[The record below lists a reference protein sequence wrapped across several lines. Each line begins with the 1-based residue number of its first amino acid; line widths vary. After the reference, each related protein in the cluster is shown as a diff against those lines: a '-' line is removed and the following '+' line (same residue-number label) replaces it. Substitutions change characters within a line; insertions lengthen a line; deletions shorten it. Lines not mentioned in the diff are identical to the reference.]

1 MCIALPARIV
11 NILNHDD
18 DTSIAEVVLND
29 TRLSVD
35 ITYIPEAKVGDYI
48 IVHAG
53 IGVRVVDKEYA
64 KYVYS
69 LLEE

>member
-11 NILNHDD
+11 NISNYN
-18 DTSIAEVVLND
+18 DTSIAEVILND

-35 ITYIPEAKVGDYI
+35 ITYIPEANVGDYI

-53 IGVRVVDKEYA
+53 IGVRVVDEEYA

>member
-11 NILNHDD
+11 NILNDG
-18 DTSIAEVVLND
+18 TSIAEVIFND
-29 TRLSVD
+29 TRLYVD
-35 ITYIPEAKVGDYI
+35 ITYVPEAKVGDYI

-53 IGVRVVDKEYA
+53 IGVRIVDEEYA

>member
-11 NILNHDD
+11 NISNYDD
-18 DTSIAEVVLND
+18 ISIAEVILND